1 MLTLHEFY
9 TRYERGG
16 RRRLPSLW
24 HAFLRGFGAMSAL
37 ARPAED
43 DLPRYP
49 RDALYTDLVRIGD
62 DMRTAMGIV
71 DREIEADESRAP

>member
-9 TRYERGG
+9 NRYERGG
-16 RRRLPSLW
+16 RRRRSTGW
-24 HAFLRGFGAMSAL
+24 WRAFLSGFGAMGAL
-37 ARPAED
+37 APEDD

-62 DMRTAMGIV
+62 DMRTAMGHL
-71 DREIEADESRAP
+71 DREIEADESRAS